1 MDAQKNMRGNKRK
14 RANAYVRK
22 SRVLARLTRL
32 TWSKLLIPV
41 LKDFMLRGQ
50 GYQEKQKLLDDESF
64 RRPTSQ
70 RVKDFFKDPEVIKAV
85 KEFFKASE
93 RDRQD

>member
-1 MDAQKNMRGNKRK
+1 MDAQKNMRGNKGK

-32 TWSKLLIPV
+32 KWSKLLIPV